1 MILDYIA
8 QHVRGLPPVIID
20 DYRIIHGVE
29 HTMEGCDE

>member
-1 MILDYIA
+1 MATYL
-8 QHVRGLPPVIID
+8 VRGLPPVMID